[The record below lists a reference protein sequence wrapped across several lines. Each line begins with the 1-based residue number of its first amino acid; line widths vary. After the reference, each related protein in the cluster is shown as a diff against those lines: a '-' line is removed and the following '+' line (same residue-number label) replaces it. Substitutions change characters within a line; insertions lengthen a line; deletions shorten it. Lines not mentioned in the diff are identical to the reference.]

1 MINQYLVDNQRLSR
15 ELFYE
20 TLLRKFG
27 NLDSI
32 QLSEAPSLKA
42 MAIKVGSAGRV
53 THSSAQP
60 DLPEPTVIDRPGHGI
75 LAGELVTK
83 KAYPSSEQRSFSKEY
98 MNI

>member
-1 MINQYLVDNQRLSR
+1 MNFLVFTCWVADCSLSDLIHHQYLVDNQRLSR

-20 TLLRKFG
+20 SLLRKFG

-42 MAIKVGSAGRV
+42 MAIKVGSVGRV

-60 DLPEPTVIDRPGHGI
+60 DLPDPAV
-75 LAGELVTK
+75 
-83 KAYPSSEQRSFSKEY
+83 
-98 MNI
+98 